1 MKVMRCGAERGGV
14 VVKGGGFVRKEAH
27 RGKEEIE
34 HWRKGADEERHDSN
48 L

>member
-1 MKVMRCGAERGGV
+1 MWSGKRRSGGERGG
-14 VVKGGGFVRKEAH
+14 GCEEAH